1 MPPVNSVLNRQRKPF
16 YQTDLFKIGASVVIT
31 FLVTS
36 LFFNQKKYIFSI
48 SHSEVISTNDMY
60 DLFNEYNSFKPL
72 PLMYNDPAGSQNHI
86 YGNLHG
92 FRYKAE
98 DLDTILHYNKIK
110 DNMGNSVIP
119 DQVIFYLGQKGTWQ
133 GKGIIPSRHGN
144 IHIIAVG
151 IKNEQL
157 LIPQSPAARADKKQ
171 SSIYDKADPCPGPG
185 CPPPPPPP
193 IP

>member
-1 MPPVNSVLNRQRKPF
+1 MPPGINAQKSTTKFFDRK
-16 YQTDLFKIGASVVIT
+16 DILKIGAAVVVT

-36 LFFNQKKYIFSI
+36 LYFNQKKHIFSI
-48 SHSEVISTNDMY
+48 SHSEDISTNDMY
-60 DLFNEYNSFKPL
+60 DLYNEYNSFQPL
-72 PLMYNDPAGSQNHI
+72 PLMYNDPEGSQNQV
-86 YGNLHG
+86 YANLQG

-98 DLDTILHYNKIK
+98 DLDTIINKNKIK
-110 DNMGNSVIP
+110 DENGISVKP

-133 GKGIIPSRHGN
+133 GQEIIPSRHGI

-157 LIPQSPAARADKKQ
+157 LIPQTKPDRADKTK